1 MGAGSEAQNRM
12 VKDWLVRVDSGQ
24 LRLPSFQRGVA
35 WDPARV
41 VSLLNTIIHD
51 LPLGVALVLNVGD
64 KEQFVSRPLESAP
77 DTSEQVTEHLLDGQQ
92 RLTALYRALR
102 DNNPKLTF
110 FIHFPEL
117 DDDPSNDDSE
127 VSVRKL
133 SRWVD
138 KAGTHF
144 PIWADSPGECL
155 RRGLVPV
162 RLLDP
167 MFEGTNEWIEAATA
181 HLEPGEEVQ
190 DAAELRAAMKSMSEY
205 RDRLKYLISEK
216 RETVKHFNLPYLR
229 LPATTSKD
237 TALSV
242 FVNMNTNAKPLKPY
256 DIIVAELEGATG
268 HRLKEM
274 ETELD
279 RELPSLKH
287 YLSLDNAVLQTSALL
302 QGKIPSQRGF
312 FDLDYADFVT
322 NWEKVTRGLSR
333 AIQVMASM
341 RIFDGERLPSTIP
354 LPVIAA
360 LLANEPEDGDRRA
373 TVDRLMRKYAWRSF
387 FTSRYEATASGRA
400 FADHRT
406 LLAVLAGEI
415 PESSVPVLDEEQY
428 PLPNTRELLGAAWPK
443 AKRSL
448 SRAILASST
457 YFGARDFA
465 DDTVISAEN
474 ISRREYHHI
483 FPDKLLNDAGL
494 NSMLAL
500 NCALITW
507 KTNRTIGRSDPITYL
522 EERAQKAP
530 DEQDVAV
537 RLASHLVPYE
547 SLKDAGPYSQPAG
560 VELRT
565 AVEPDLS
572 AFLTHR
578 AELVSRFMV
587 AVCNGELPDLRDIT
601 EQ

>member
-1 MGAGSEAQNRM
+1 MSRSTTI
-12 VKDWLVRVDSGQ
+12 DYRVTACL
-24 LRLPSFQRGVA
+24 LRP
-35 WDPARV
+35 
-41 VSLLNTIIHD
+41 NKT
-51 LPLGVALVLNVGD
+51 
-64 KEQFVSRPLESAP
+64 
-77 DTSEQVTEHLLDGQQ
+77 
-92 RLTALYRALR
+92 LR
-102 DNNPKLTF
+102 QTQ
-110 FIHFPEL
+110 
-117 DDDPSNDDSE
+117 
-127 VSVRKL
+127 
-133 SRWVD
+133 
-138 KAGTHF
+138 
-144 PIWADSPGECL
+144 ADS
-155 RRGLVPV
+155 
-162 RLLDP
+162 
-167 MFEGTNEWIEAATA
+167 
-181 HLEPGEEVQ
+181 
-190 DAAELRAAMKSMSEY
+190 S
-205 RDRLKYLISEK
+205 
-216 RETVKHFNLPYLR
+216 
-229 LPATTSKD
+229 
-237 TALSV
+237 
-242 FVNMNTNAKPLKPY
+242 
-256 DIIVAELEGATG
+256 
-268 HRLKEM
+268 
-274 ETELD
+274 
-279 RELPSLKH
+279 
-287 YLSLDNAVLQTSALL
+287 
-302 QGKIPSQRGF
+302 
-312 FDLDYADFVT
+312 
-322 NWEKVTRGLSR
+322 
-333 AIQVMASM
+333 
-341 RIFDGERLPSTIP
+341 
-354 LPVIAA
+354 
-360 LLANEPEDGDRRA
+360 
-373 TVDRLMRKYAWRSF
+373 

-400 FADHRT
+400 FADHRA

-507 KTNRTIGRSDPITYL
+507 KTNRTIGRSDPITHL

-547 SLKDAGPYSQPAG
+547 SLRDAGPHSQPAG

-572 AFLTHR
+572 AFLTQR

>member
-102 DNNPKLTF
+102 DNHPKLTY

-117 DDDPSNDDSE
+117 DDDPQNDDAD
-127 VSVRKL
+127 VSVRKQG
-133 SRWVD
+133 RWSD
-138 KAGTHF
+138 KSGTRF
-144 PIWADSPGECL
+144 PIWVDSPTESL
-155 RRGLVPV
+155 RRGLIPV

-167 MFEGTNEWIEAATA
+167 TFEGSNEWVEEATA
-181 HLEPGEEVQ
+181 QLEPGEDVK
-190 DAAELRAAMKSMSEY
+190 DASEMRAAMKHATEV
-205 RDRLKYLISEK
+205 RDKLKSLISEK

-229 LPATTSKD
+229 LPASTSKD

-256 DIIVAELEGATG
+256 DIVVAELEGATG

-274 ETELD
+274 ETALNEQQP
-279 RELPSLKH
+279 RLKG
-287 YLSLDNAVLQTSALL
+287 YLTLDNAVLQTAALM
-302 QGKIPSQRGF
+302 QGKLPNQRGF
-312 FDLDYADFVT
+312 FDMDYHVFVE
-322 NWEKVTRGLSR
+322 NWHKMCNGLRRS
-333 AIQVMASM
+333 IQVIESM
-341 RIFDGERLPSTIP
+341 RIFDNERLPSAIP
-354 LPVIAA
+354 IPVIAA
-360 LLANEPEDGDRRA
+360 LLADEPEVGDRRA
-373 TVDRLMRKYAWRSF
+373 TVDKLMRMYAWRSF
-387 FTSRYEATASGRA
+387 FTNRYEATAASRA
-400 FADHRT
+400 YVDYRALMT
-406 LLAVLAGEI
+406 VLSDEK
-415 PESSVPVLDEEQY
+415 PYSSVPVLDYEQY
-428 PLPNTRELLGAAWPK
+428 PLPTAKELTGANWPK

-448 SRAILASST
+448 SRAILAAST

-465 DDTVISAEN
+465 DDTEISAEN
-474 ISRREYHHI
+474 VVKREYHHI
-483 FPDKLLNDAGL
+483 FPDKLLADAGI

-507 KTNRTIGRSDPITYL
+507 KTNRTIGRSDPIAYL
-522 EERAQKAP
+522 EDRAQKAP
-530 DEQDVAV
+530 DLRDIEA
-537 RLASHLVPYE
+537 RLTSHLVPYE
-547 SLKDAGPYSQPAG
+547 IVKNSGPYAQPAG
-560 VELRT
+560 DELHA
-565 AVEPDLS
+565 AVEPDFTT
-572 AFLTHR
+572 FLDRR
-578 AELVSRFMV
+578 AELVLKFMTSV
-587 AVCNGELPDLRDIT
+587 SNGELPNLRDIVDP
-601 EQ
+601 